1 MAGELTVRDHMTLR
15 LAFTPYNHL
24 GARESDALELLGLQ
38 PTIYH
43 RQVNVLLE
51 RPDALAAYPADVKRL
66 RRLREARRLIRSA
79 SAKRVPA

>member
-1 MAGELTVRDHMTLR
+1 MPLTVRDHMTLR

-38 PTIYH
+38 STIYH

-51 RPDALAAYPADVKRL
+51 RPEALAAYPQQV
-66 RRLREARRLIRSA
+66 RRLQRIRERQRRARSSQRQA
-79 SAKRVPA
+79 S